1 MAMFDSPKQVAFPLV
16 GFLFGFWL
24 LYRVIRAVR
33 PGSRTTPL
41 RGPPSKSLL
50 FGLSN
55 YMRRSPDIS
64 VLHEGWAEEYGSVY
78 VVPTSF
84 GSTQVML
91 ADPKAIASFFAQGT
105 VTYVRSPGGTKLMKN
120 LVCPRAL
127 LYFHSG
133 LTDIRADGKQFTC
146 DGGGNSQTV
155 WEPINLKT

>member
-55 YMRRSPDIS
+55 YVRKSPDSS
-64 VLHEGWAEEYGSVY
+64 VLHERWAEEYGSVY
-78 VVPTSF
+78 AVPTSL

-105 VTYVRSPGGTKLMKN
+105 VTYVRPPGSRKFMKN
-120 LVCPRAL
+120 LVCL
-127 LYFHSG
+127 LRPSVT
-133 LTDIRADGKQFTC
+133 L
-146 DGGGNSQTV
+146 SQWLDWCSFRQETV
-155 WEPINLKT
+155 YL